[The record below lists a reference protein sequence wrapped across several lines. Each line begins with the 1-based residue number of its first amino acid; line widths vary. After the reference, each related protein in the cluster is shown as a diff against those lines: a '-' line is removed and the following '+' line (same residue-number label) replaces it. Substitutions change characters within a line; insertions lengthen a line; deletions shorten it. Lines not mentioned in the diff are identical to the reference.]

1 MGHAQRSEKIRKSL
15 FRKWSIGFFSFLLT
29 SLLAT
34 TVFAGSISG
43 IVSNSG
49 GGGIEGIDIF
59 AFDAATNNQIQLV
72 SSGPDGSYTI
82 SGLRAGSYKLQFYG
96 WLPGYTYQFYNG
108 KSSLALAD
116 AVSVTEGNDTTGIN
130 ATLSLAKFGTI
141 SGTVRNTAGDGI
153 YGISVSA
160 YDASSDVFV
169 KTVTSQS
176 GGSYT
181 IADLPAGNYKLQFS
195 DNYNLGYISQWYN
208 NQPSQAQADPVSVTA
223 GIITPVI
230 TAVLS
235 NTSAVSL
242 SVTIEGSGS
251 VNRDPAGTPCTD
263 GVCTAMYD
271 SGVEVRLMATTANG
285 NSTFAGWTGACTN
298 SIGDCILIMDS
309 AKDVT
314 ATFTANPATVKIDG
328 DIIPYYSIGS
338 ALDAIST
345 VGNTVR
351 ARSDI
356 FIENVIMTSPVS
368 ILFMGGY
375 TDSGF
380 STRTPTSTTVIDGS
394 LRIRK
399 GTLRVERLV
408 VR

>member
-15 FRKWSIGFFSFLLT
+15 FRKWSIAFFSFLLT

-43 IVSNSG
+43 IVSNSA
-49 GGGIEGIDIF
+49 GGGIPGIAVF
-59 AFDAATNNQIQLV
+59 AFDAATNNQIPFV
-72 SSGPDGSYTI
+72 STGPDGSYTI
-82 SGLRAGSYKLQFYG
+82 SGLPAGSYKLQFYTSG
-96 WLPGYTYQFYNG
+96 TGYTMQFYNN

-116 AVSVTEGNDTTGIN
+116 AVSVTAGNSTTGIN
-130 ATLSLAKFGTI
+130 ATLSLAQLGTI

-160 YDASSDVFV
+160 YDASSEVFV

-181 IADLPAGNYKLQFS
+181 IADLPAGNYKLQFY
-195 DNYNLGYISQWYN
+195 DNYYGFLSQWYSN
-208 NQPSQAQADPVSVTA
+208 KSSQALADAVAVTV
-223 GIITPVI
+223 GTITTVAD
-230 TAVLS
+230 TVLS
-235 NTSAVSL
+235 KTPAVPL
-242 SVTIEGSGS
+242 TVTIEGDGS

-271 SGVEVRLMATTANG
+271 SGVEVRLMATITNG
-285 NSTFAGWTGACTN
+285 NFTFAGWTGACTN
-298 SIGDCILIMDS
+298 TIGDCVLIMDS

-314 ATFTANPATVKIDG
+314 ATFTANPATVTIDG
-328 DIIPYYSIGS
+328 DPAPYYSIGS
-338 ALDAIST
+338 TLDAIT
-345 VGNTVR
+345 TEGNTVR
-351 ARSDI
+351 AKSDI
-356 FIENVIMTSPVS
+356 FIENVIMASPVS

-375 TDSGF
+375 TDSAF
-380 STRTPTSTTVIDGS
+380 STRTPASTTVIDGS
-394 LRIRK
+394 LKIQK